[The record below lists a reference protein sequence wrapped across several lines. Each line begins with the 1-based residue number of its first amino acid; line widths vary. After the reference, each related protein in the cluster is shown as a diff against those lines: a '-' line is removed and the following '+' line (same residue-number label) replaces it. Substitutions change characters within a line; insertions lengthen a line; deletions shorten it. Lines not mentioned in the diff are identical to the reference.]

1 MCIDVTF
8 YNLHQ
13 SLPHEQRSDIKMRE
27 HETCV
32 SYLLVVYV
40 EIRYKPTDLL
50 TLKKK
55 SKCIGIYL
63 IFKR

>member
-13 SLPHEQRSDIKMRE
+13 PLPHEQRSDIKMRE

-55 SKCIGIYL
+55 NQNVLEYI
-63 IFKR
+63 